1 MTGDDQRGR
10 AFTAAVGNKFANAFP
25 SSLAPD
31 ENNRFNLFEFP
42 VGIARK
48 LGLGIPILLP
58 YVGTRIKTE
67 GDSMPVLVDPFG
79 NGITSATGVRGGHV
93 TEMHNA
99 FSRALMSTV
108 KSAGVSVKGATAH
121 DTCNGV
127 FGKCLRSDSLL
138 SESDEAEI
146 EKQLQKIIPDG
157 IVMAENIAA
166 PSPYEHPHNPLFGKQ
181 TLTDAKTLASHAKTP
196 DQRADEFQR
205 EIANKVKELDIDYPG
220 STFEQTLKSYG
231 VDGLYLVLVVG
242 PFSNLSKDVGLI
254 IDFVARLRA
263 VRLIN
268 NWDMSARQA
277 LALNR
282 RLLVQK
288 FGHLATL
295 LWAKLILGRFRDAVS
310 RIPLKTTTGAGS
322 GKGASDNDDP
332 TILLNVN
339 GGAYRGSNVPGA

>member
-1 MTGDDQRGR
+1 
-10 AFTAAVGNKFANAFP
+10 
-25 SSLAPD
+25 
-31 ENNRFNLFEFP
+31 
-42 VGIARK
+42 
-48 LGLGIPILLP
+48 
-58 YVGTRIKTE
+58 
-67 GDSMPVLVDPFG
+67 LVDPFG

-108 KSAGVSVKGATAH
+108 KSAGVPVKGANAY

-146 EKQLQKIIPDG
+146 GRKLQKIIPDG

-242 PFSNLSKDVGLI
+242 PFSNLSKDAGLI

-295 LWAKLILGRFRDAVS
+295 LWAKLILGRFRDAAS
-310 RIPLKTTTGAGS
+310 RIPLETTTGAGS

-339 GGAYRGSNVPGA
+339 GGAYRGRNVPGA